1 MKFSKLTLA
10 IVVALLLAGGY
21 IFYSLKNRVPFS
33 EQDPAVNANAPE
45 ISLAD
50 LSGRMISLSDFKGKV
65 ILVNFWASWCP
76 PCKAELSDFQKV
88 FDSYEDKGF
97 AVIGIVLDDVSPALI
112 KDMGIT
118 FPIVK
123 TNERVSKSYGN
134 ITDVP
139 ASLLVG
145 KDGRIIKKLKGVY
158 SEKELSNDIEN
169 ALKAKS

>member
-1 MKFSKLTLA
+1 MINSCEAIIRTLN
-10 IVVALLLAGGY
+10 I
-21 IFYSLKNRVPFS
+21 
-33 EQDPAVNANAPE
+33 
-45 ISLAD
+45 
-50 LSGRMISLSDFKGKV
+50 LSDFKGKV

-112 KDMGIT
+112 KDMGMT

-123 TNERVSKSYGN
+123 TNERESKNYGN

-139 ASLLVG
+139 VSFLISR
-145 KDGRIIKKLKGVY
+145 DGRIIKKVRKVY
-158 SEKELSNDIEN
+158 PESTLRSDVEN
-169 ALKAKS
+169 ALGIGK